1 MSEPFPRWVGWAWMG
16 GCWRRICEGDTL
28 GICSRLLGN
37 RARQLGILDKQ
48 TILTGGGPP
57 SVVPLESHRIA
68 QDATEGAETAR
79 ESSGEREGR

>member
-1 MSEPFPRWVGWAWMG
+1 MSERFPRWVGWAWMG

-37 RARQLGILDKQ
+37 RARQLGILDKH

-57 SVVPLESHRIA
+57 TVVPLESHRIA
-68 QDATEGAETAR
+68 QDAAEGNKTLR
-79 ESSGEREGR
+79 GSPCESEGR